1 MILDSILSIVNGILS
16 SGASEDYAN
25 QLGEIKEN
33 QKVSEAT
40 KEGEAIYQQMSHYGL
55 PGYETEK
62 AEIDT
67 QIPTTLNQIKDY
79 VSSGSLFDTISNLSA
94 NVAKQKRQ
102 LSAANEAALIENKR
116 NYANYLGGV
125 SGPQEMGV
133 QDKQTQLAIAQ
144 AYEKLLGKQSGMTW
158 ANTGVGG
165 LEKGISDIFSTPGMS
180 QMVAAWLAKDKT
192 NMNPSLSFT
201 LPEPGAGFTN
211 SIFGGDWL
219 SEY

>member
-1 MILDSILSIVNGILS
+1 MLEFIMSIINGITSLS
-16 SGASEDYAN
+16 ASEDYAD
-25 QLGEIKEN
+25 QLGEIGKG
-33 QKVSEAT
+33 QQVSEAT
-40 KEGEAIYQQMSHYGL
+40 KRGESIYRELSNQGL

-79 VSSGSLFDTISNLSA
+79 VSSGSLVDAVSSLSA

-102 LSAANEAALIENKR
+102 LSAANEAALLENKR

-125 SGPQEMGV
+125 SGPQEMSV

-165 LEKGISDIFSTPGMS
+165 LEKGISDIFSTPGIS
-180 QMVAAWLAKDKT
+180 QYISSLLSKD
-192 NMNPSLSFT
+192 
-201 LPEPGAGFTN
+201 
-211 SIFGGDWL
+211 
-219 SEY
+219 

>member
-1 MILDSILSIVNGILS
+1 MFEFIMSLINGIS
-16 SGASEDYAN
+16 SVAAQEDYSS
-25 QLGEIKEN
+25 QLGKIGEG

-40 KEGEAIYQQMSHYGL
+40 RRGEAIFREMSNYGL
-55 PGYETEK
+55 PGHETEM

-67 QIPTTLNQIKDY
+67 QIPTTLNQMKDY
-79 VSSGSLFDTISNLSA
+79 VSSGSLVDTVSSLSA

-102 LSAANEAALIENKR
+102 LNAANDAALLENKR

-125 SGPQEMGV
+125 SGPQEMSV
-133 QDKQTQLAIAQ
+133 QDRQTQLAIAQ

-158 ANTGVGG
+158 ANTGAGG
-165 LEKGISDIFSTPGMS
+165 LEKGITDLFSTPGIS
-180 QMVAAWLAKDKT
+180 QWIASLKNDKT

-201 LPEPGAGFTN
+201 SPQPSAGFSN

-219 SEY
+219 SGY

>member
-1 MILDSILSIVNGILS
+1 MLEFIMSIINGITS
-16 SGASEDYAN
+16 IAASDDYAG
-25 QLGEIKEN
+25 QLGEIGKG
-33 QKVSEAT
+33 QQVPEAT
-40 KEGEAIYQQMSHYGL
+40 KRGESILMELSNQGL
-55 PGYETEK
+55 PGYETEMS
-62 AEIDT
+62 EIDT

-79 VSSGSLFDTISNLSA
+79 VSSGSMVDAISSLSA

-102 LSAANEAALIENKR
+102 LSSANDAALIENKR
-116 NYANYLGGV
+116 AYANYLGGV

-165 LEKGISDIFSTPGMS
+165 LEKGILDIFSTPGISQYISSLLKKGGTEMS
-180 QMVAAWLAKDKT
+180 
-192 NMNPSLSFT
+192 PSLSFT
-201 LPEPGAGFTN
+201 SPEPSAGFTN

-219 SEY
+219 SGY

>member
-1 MILDSILSIVNGILS
+1 MFEFIMSIINGIS
-16 SGASEDYAN
+16 SISASNDYSN

-40 KEGEAIYQQMSHYGL
+40 KEGESIYQQMSHYGL
-55 PGYETEK
+55 PGYESEMS
-62 AEIDT
+62 EIDT

-79 VSSGSLFDTISNLSA
+79 VSSGSMVDAISSLSA

-102 LSAANEAALIENKR
+102 LSAANEAALLENKR

-165 LEKGISDIFSTPGMS
+165 LEKGISDIFSTPGIS
-180 QMVAAWLAKDKT
+180 QYISSLLSKDKT

-201 LPEPGAGFTN
+201 SPEPGAGFTN